1 MAKSSVA
8 GLLTSVDEIFTTQ
21 EEREEAKLSKI
32 VNMPLS
38 LIDDFPGHPYHVRMD
53 EDMDLLVDS
62 VKKRGILVPVLVMPK
77 DDGRYLMV
85 TGHRRKKACELAG
98 LETIRA
104 EVRELTMD
112 EAIVEMVDSNLQ
124 RSSILPSEKA
134 FAYKMKLDAM
144 NRQGQRTD
152 LTSAPV
158 GQKLAASSRDTLAN
172 KSPDSSSQIQ
182 RYIRLTYLTP
192 DLLEM
197 VDNAAVKAPGTP
209 QIALRPAVELSYLT
223 EQEQI
228 DLVETISYE
237 DATPSLSQAQKMRDF
252 SEKGKL
258 NADVILSIMCEQK
271 GNQKEKFTFQAERL
285 RPYIPAHLSKDK
297 AEDYVLKAL
306 EYYKRHLDRMRQ
318 QAR

>member
-1 MAKSSVA
+1 M
-8 GLLTSVDEIFTTQ
+8 G
-21 EEREEAKLSKI
+21 
-32 VNMPLS
+32 
-38 LIDDFPGHPYHVRMD
+38 
-53 EDMDLLVDS
+53 
-62 VKKRGILVPVLVMPK
+62 
-77 DDGRYLMV
+77 
-85 TGHRRKKACELAG
+85 
-98 LETIRA
+98 
-104 EVRELTMD
+104 
-112 EAIVEMVDSNLQ
+112 DSNLQ

-258 NADVILSIMCEQK
+258 NADVILSIMCELK

>member
-85 TGHRRKKACELAG
+85 SGHRRKKACELAG

-134 FAYKMKLDAM
+134 FAYKMKLEALKH
-144 NRQGQRTD
+144 QGKRWD
-152 LTSAPV
+152 LTSAPTV
-158 GQKLAASSRDTLAN
+158 QKLTTRDKIAQDAGEKSGLCCCACGCRNCRRVFYTAA
-172 KSPDSSSQIQ
+172 
-182 RYIRLTYLTP
+182 YGY
-192 DLLEM
+192 
-197 VDNAAVKAPGTP
+197 
-209 QIALRPAVELSYLT
+209 
-223 EQEQI
+223 
-228 DLVETISYE
+228 
-237 DATPSLSQAQKMRDF
+237 
-252 SEKGKL
+252 
-258 NADVILSIMCEQK
+258 
-271 GNQKEKFTFQAERL
+271 
-285 RPYIPAHLSKDK
+285 
-297 AEDYVLKAL
+297 
-306 EYYKRHLDRMRQ
+306 
-318 QAR
+318 ARG

>member
-85 TGHRRKKACELAG
+85 SGHRRKKACELAG

-144 NRQGQRTD
+144 KRQGYRTD
-152 LTSAPV
+152 LTSNQV
-158 GQKLAASSRDTLAN
+158 GTKLQTDEIVAKGFGVSKTTVHRF
-172 KSPDSSSQIQ
+172 
-182 RYIRLTYLTP
+182 IRLTELLLPILQMVDEGRIALTP
-192 DLLEM
+192 G
-197 VDNAAVKAPGTP
+197 A
-209 QIALRPAVELSYLT
+209 ELSFLT
-223 EQEQI
+223 LEEQEN
-228 DLVETISYE
+228 LFTTMESE
-237 DATPSLSQAQKMRDF
+237 DATPSLAQAQRMK
-252 SEKGKL
+252 KL
-258 NADVILSIMCEQK
+258 SQEGQLDMDAIFAIMTEEK
-271 GNQKEKFTFQAERL
+271 GNQKEAVKIGMDKLRKYFPRGTTPQQMEETIIRL
-285 RPYIPAHLSKDK
+285 
-297 AEDYVLKAL
+297 LKREL
-306 EYYKRHLDRMRQ
+306 RRKRNRESR
-318 QAR
+318 